1 MKTFISYTVVGCTLL
16 INSVS
21 DWKRRES
28 LTVSYLI
35 CDALLLLLNANP
47 LMFIPM
53 VFTAFF
59 VNDAKSIGGG
69 DIDAILMLV
78 FGIGLSG
85 TLTTVLYSCI
95 WAILYSVRY
104 QEKEVPFLTM
114 LVFGY
119 FCFLIR
125 LMIF

>member
-16 INSVS
+16 IISVS

-35 CDALLLLLNANP
+35 CDVLLLLLNANP
-47 LMFIPM
+47 LMLIPM

-59 VNDAKSIGGG
+59 VNDAKYVGGG
-69 DIDAILMLV
+69 DIDAILMLL
-78 FGIGLSG
+78 FGIGLTG
-85 TLTTVLYSCI
+85 TLTTVLYSCTCG
-95 WAILYSVRY
+95 ILYSIY
-104 QEKEVPFLTM
+104 YKEKEVPFLTM
-114 LVFGY
+114 LGFGY

-125 LMIF
+125 LILF